1 MKKKIAIYVPN
12 LRLGGAEK
20 VAMNL
25 ANEFNLK
32 GFNVDLLLTNR
43 EGVYFRQLSD
53 QVNVHILSG
62 KRVSL
67 DFFYLLKY
75 LFKYKPNILL
85 GTLTHVNLIV
95 ILAKFFTFTRTKF
108 FISEHSLISQYNVI
122 EKSKKN
128 NYLVK
133 LLYKNADGI
142 IAVSDEIKKDIL
154 ELTNSKLNIK
164 VIPNPVIDI
173 DIDSVIH
180 NANDHKNSRVNI
192 TDFFLYVGRLE
203 KEKNIL
209 ELVKAITPILNE
221 REEKL
226 LIIGEGT
233 LKEEIRS
240 FILNKGLDDKIILLG
255 YVELPY
261 DYMKNAKLLILPSLF
276 EGFGNVAIEAL
287 YCQTDVIVSSTAIA
301 TINIIKEGTE
311 VTTFHPEDSDS
322 LRNAIETVLLNPNKI
337 DSSFFDQ
344 FTSNNVADRYI
355 DYFQNGSR

>member
-1 MKKKIAIYVPN
+1 M
-12 LRLGGAEK
+12 
-20 VAMNL
+20 
-25 ANEFNLK
+25 
-32 GFNVDLLLTNR
+32 
-43 EGVYFRQLSD
+43 
-53 QVNVHILSG
+53 
-62 KRVSL
+62 
-67 DFFYLLKY
+67 
-75 LFKYKPNILL
+75 
-85 GTLTHVNLIV
+85 
-95 ILAKFFTFTRTKF
+95 
-108 FISEHSLISQYNVI
+108 
-122 EKSKKN
+122 
-128 NYLVK
+128 
-133 LLYKNADGI
+133 
-142 IAVSDEIKKDIL
+142 KDIL